1 MTESAAVTEYWKA
14 YVEEHPGAADLYDS
28 AWAFGDNPRL
38 ADELLE
44 LVLKGIKTGT
54 ASNYALY
61 EVRGQRLPFEGG
73 HCVLL
78 DGQGEPRAIMETVN
92 VEIVPFDE
100 VTAEF
105 AYSEGEDDRSL
116 ESWRHEHEVYF
127 KRECES
133 LGRPFDP
140 AMKVVCET
148 FRVVHINER
157 Q

>member
-1 MTESAAVTEYWKA
+1 MTESTAVIEYWQA
-14 YVEEHPGAADLYDS
+14 YLEEHPEAADQYDS
-28 AWAFGDNPRL
+28 AWAFGDNPQL

-61 EVRGQRLPFEGG
+61 EVRGLRLPFAGG
-73 HCVLL
+73 HSILL
-78 DGQGEPRAIMETVN
+78 DGGGEPRGIIETVK

-116 ESWRHEHEVYF
+116 ASWRHEHEKYF

-140 AMKVVCET
+140 AMKVVCEN
-148 FRVVHINER
+148 FRVVHVKQR
-157 Q
+157 